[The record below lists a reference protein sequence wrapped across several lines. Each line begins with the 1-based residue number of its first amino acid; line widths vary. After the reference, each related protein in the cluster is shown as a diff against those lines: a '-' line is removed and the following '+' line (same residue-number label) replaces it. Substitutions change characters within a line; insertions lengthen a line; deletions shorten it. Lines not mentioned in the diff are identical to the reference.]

1 MQNSYLLCAVTIYS
15 SIFSSII
22 IYLTHLRLTF
32 TRSVEA
38 YSSSLNGLREV
49 TRGENQADDTVIAS
63 EFVCVCAEGGGRGGG
78 CVRVSMC
85 VTTAFPRTLAT
96 SFSWCTSEIIKQ
108 PVSAELGSGDADSRD
123 AVTSQG
129 GLLCT
134 VN

>member
-63 EFVCVCAEGGGRGGG
+63 ACVCVGEGGCVCVCVCGRGGVDTCMYT
-78 CVRVSMC
+78 CV
-85 VTTAFPRTLAT
+85 
-96 SFSWCTSEIIKQ
+96 
-108 PVSAELGSGDADSRD
+108 
-123 AVTSQG
+123 
-129 GLLCT
+129 
-134 VN
+134 